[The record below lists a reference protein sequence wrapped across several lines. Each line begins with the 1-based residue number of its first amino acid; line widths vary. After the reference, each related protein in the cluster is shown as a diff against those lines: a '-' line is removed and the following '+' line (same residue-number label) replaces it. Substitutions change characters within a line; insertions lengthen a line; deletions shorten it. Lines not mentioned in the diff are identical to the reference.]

1 MESPVP
7 EGHMFVLN
15 IWLGV
20 GSVVNR
26 RLTYPV
32 GDHYGFGLHDAIGR
46 LVGGNIEGQGAGDA
60 VIVAEQFQHGRVVDD
75 TDASVSW
82 PVP

>member
-7 EGHMFVLN
+7 EGHILVLN

-32 GDHYGFGLHDAIGR
+32 AATTAFARTMRKDGSSPVTSSAR
-46 LVGGNIEGQGAGDA
+46 TPVTPPASRNISSTGE
-60 VIVAEQFQHGRVVDD
+60 
-75 TDASVSW
+75 
-82 PVP
+82 

>member
-32 GDHYGFGLHDAIGR
+32 ATTTALAFTMR
-46 LVGGNIEGQGAGDA
+46 
-60 VIVAEQFQHGRVVDD
+60 
-75 TDASVSW
+75 
-82 PVP
+82 